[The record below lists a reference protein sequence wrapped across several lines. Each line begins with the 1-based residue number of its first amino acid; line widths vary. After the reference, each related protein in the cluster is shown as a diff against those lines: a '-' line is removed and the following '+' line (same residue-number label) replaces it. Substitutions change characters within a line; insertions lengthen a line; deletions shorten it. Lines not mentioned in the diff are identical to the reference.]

1 MGTGISCTACAYP
14 PAGRAQRSLWRPRL
28 PLAPGGALRHIR
40 QRTAGEKNVPRLQD
54 LCAEALARATDRPA
68 IQFEGHWHTWGDCAR
83 LSNELGIALDQGDIT
98 SGAAVVLVARNR
110 PSAIAALLGLLARGH
125 SVQMVYPFQSGEG
138 VARYIDRFVP
148 AAVVADAQDFGSEVR
163 ASLGTH
169 GIAGIALDGMAATA
183 LTGFEHSA
191 SHQPASDQPRIE
203 ILTSGTTGPPKSF
216 PIPFAMLETHFLA
229 TPLTRMQG
237 TDPESLPPFLLYFPL
252 GNISGVYS
260 TLPTLL
266 RGQRVELLERFSVQA
281 WREHVVRWRP
291 AHSGLPPSF
300 VQAVIDADV
309 PREDLA
315 SIKVMGVGA
324 APLDPA
330 VQAAFED
337 KYGIPILVSYGA
349 TEFAGPVAMMTA
361 DMHRTFGRAKLG
373 TVGRA
378 LPGAKLRVVDAASG
392 VACPAGAEGLLEVVS
407 PRIGPDWIRTS
418 DLAMI
423 DADGF
428 LFLRGRADGAI
439 MRGGFKVLPETIE
452 RALVLHPAVAEA
464 GVVGVPDARLG
475 AVPGAALVL
484 RAGVTPP
491 PIAEFESHLRRHV
504 LATHIPVHWRL
515 MPELPRTPSLKVD
528 RKSLESAFATD

>member
-1 MGTGISCTACAYP
+1 M
-14 PAGRAQRSLWRPRL
+14 
-28 PLAPGGALRHIR
+28 PLAPNGALRHIR
-40 QRTAGEKNVPRLQD
+40 PRTAGEENVPRLQD
-54 LCAEALARATDRPA
+54 VCADALERAPDRPA
-68 IQFEGHWHTWGDCAR
+68 IHFEGHWHTWGDCAR
-83 LSNELGIALDQGDIT
+83 LASELGAALDSGGVEP
-98 SGAAVVLVARNR
+98 GAAVVLVARNR

-148 AAVVADAQDFGSEVR
+148 AAVVADAQDFAPEVR
-163 ASLGTH
+163 AALGTH
-169 GIAGIALDGMAATA
+169 GIAGIALDGMTAAA
-183 LTGFEHSA
+183 VPGFERTING
-191 SHQPASDQPRIE
+191 QPAPGEPRIE

-229 TPLTRMQG
+229 TPMTRMQG
-237 TDPESLPPFLLYFPL
+237 GDPESLPPFLLYFPL

-266 RGQRVELLERFSVQA
+266 RGQRVELLERFSVAA
-281 WREHVVRWRP
+281 WHDYVVRWRP

-300 VQAVIDADV
+300 VQAVLDADI
-309 PREDLA
+309 PRDDLA

-361 DMHRTFGRAKLG
+361 DLHRTFGRTKLG

-378 LPGAKLRVVDAASG
+378 LPGAQLRVVDADSG
-392 VACPAGAEGLLEVVS
+392 VELPPGEEGLLEVIS
-407 PRIGPDWIRTS
+407 PRIGPQWIRTA
-418 DLAMI
+418 DLAVI
-423 DADGF
+423 DADHF

-452 RALVLHPAVAEA
+452 RALVLHPALAEA
-464 GVVGVPDARLG
+464 AVVGVPDARLG
-475 AVPGAALVL
+475 AVPGAVLVL
-484 RAGVTPP
+484 HAEIAAPP
-491 PIAEFESHLRRHV
+491 MAEFETHLRRHV
-504 LATHIPVHWRL
+504 LATHIPVHWRFIA
-515 MPELPRTPSLKVD
+515 ELPRTPSLKVD
-528 RKSLESAFATD
+528 RKALESVFATD